1 MNNKRLNEIKT
12 RKQEIRQMLE
22 DTSKDVNLEEISKE
36 LDNLNNEENQI
47 QERLKIAMSLEVD
60 GMDPDKK
67 ESAPTLDDE
76 EKGDNE
82 GEGGNN
88 NMPKEEKKR
97 KQMSR
102 EVRSFLRYMMT
113 AGKETRGVTL
123 ANGQA
128 VVPEELADEIITE
141 MREVSDVMDFIN
153 LKNVRGILR
162 VGKMTAIEANQD
174 EDGDSITAKGGV
186 TSDVTF
192 GSYRTSAKIELGV
205 GLDAESI
212 EAFREIVVSELAL
225 ALAIKLEAQIMQGTG
240 TNEAK
245 GMFVEDYPSTQKIS
259 VTEENFG
266 HKVLASLKGKIRR
279 AYGKRASFVINTE
292 TFAEKIE
299 GMVGSDG
306 HPIYNDTTELLL
318 KKPVIISDEAPKDK
332 ILFGYGKRY
341 WYNYNMAPQVASSE
355 HEKFSEGMIVHRALA
370 FGDGHVMDNKAFALL
385 EITSSST
392 SGASDNEEETGLEG

>member
-22 DTSKDVNLEEISKE
+22 DASKDVNLEEISKE

-67 ESAPTLDDE
+67 ESAPTVDDE
-76 EKGDNE
+76 EKDNEE

-88 NMPKEEKKR
+88 NMPNEEKKR
-97 KQMSR
+97 KPMSK
-102 EVRSFLRYMMT
+102 EVRSFLRYMMSGGT
-113 AGKETRGVTL
+113 EKRGVTL
-123 ANGQA
+123 SNGQA
-128 VVPEELADEIITE
+128 VVLEELDDEIITE
-141 MREVSDVMDFIN
+141 MREVSDVMNFIN
-153 LKNVRGILR
+153 LKNVRGNLR
-162 VGKMTAIEANQD
+162 VGKITAIEANQD
-174 EDGDSITAKGGV
+174 ADGDTITAKGGV
-186 TSDVTF
+186 TSDITF

-212 EAFREIVVSELAL
+212 DSFREIVVSELAL
-225 ALAIKLEAQIMQGTG
+225 ALAIKLEAQVMQGTG
-240 TNEAK
+240 TEEAK
-245 GMFVEDYPSTQKIS
+245 GMFVETYPSTQKIS

-279 AYGKRASFVINTE
+279 AYGKRASYVVNTE
-292 TFAEKIE
+292 TFHDKIE
-299 GMVGSDG
+299 GMVDANGR
-306 HPIYNDTTELLL
+306 PIYDDATELLL

-355 HEKFSEGMIVHRALA
+355 HEKFSDGMIVHRALA
-370 FGDGHVMDNKAFALL
+370 FGDGHVMDDKAFALL
-385 EITSSST
+385 EITSTPASSG
-392 SGASDNEEETGLEG
+392 SEDQEEEVQA